1 MKGQISLED
10 LEIWQGANSANQ
22 GTLTN
27 TIDQASQEV
36 HTGQKTHTGLENQVS
51 RTGKTSAVQM
61 EKVYSEYETGLR
73 SQPEDSD
80 AKFED
85 LFYRLSRSNFR
96 SRFHLKPADLQY
108 IQDKGM
114 ETIRSHARDFVS
126 KRLAPAVI
134 PNDGKQ
140 TPMRGHPVFIA
151 QHATGCCCRGCLY
164 KWHRIPAGT
173 ELTKKQQE
181 YVVDVLMEWIRRQ
194 LVWL

>member
-22 GTLTN
+22 GTPTN

-36 HTGQKTHTGLENQVS
+36 HTGQENQIS
-51 RTGKTSAVQM
+51 RTDKTGAVQM
-61 EKVYSEYETGLR
+61 EKAETGLR
-73 SQPEDSD
+73 SEPEDSN

-85 LFYRLSRSNFR
+85 LFYRLSQSNFR

-140 TPMRGHPVFIA
+140 TPMHGHPVFIA

-164 KWHRIPAGT
+164 KWHKIPAGT
-173 ELTKKQQE
+173 ELTKEQQE
-181 YVVDVLMEWIRRQ
+181 YVVDVLMEWICRQ
-194 LVWL
+194 LVRL